1 MPQVRNSLE
10 PICGRVAE
18 TGDLTKP
25 IRVEMTKQNTN
36 QTMQSFTKNGVLV
49 GSLKFSVMDQITY
62 LLIHE

>member
-25 IRVEMTKQNTN
+25 TNPWRICSTPGKFQNPDFN
-36 QTMQSFTKNGVLV
+36 QRKEKKN
-49 GSLKFSVMDQITY
+49 KYSVATSV
-62 LLIHE
+62 

>member
-25 IRVEMTKQNTN
+25 IRV
-36 QTMQSFTKNGVLV
+36 
-49 GSLKFSVMDQITY
+49 
-62 LLIHE
+62 